1 MWYAVILGGGS
12 GSRMGTGRNK
22 VLMPLTGIP
31 IIIRSLLA
39 FEPFVDGMVLVMR
52 KEDLEEAEQLLR
64 EFHLT
69 EVHLVT
75 GGQTRQDSVYHGL
88 SALPA
93 DCDYVMIH
101 DGARCLVDG
110 ATIRNV
116 MDGVVRF
123 GAAVAS
129 VPLTDTV
136 KLADAS
142 MQVVDT
148 PPRDHLHA
156 VQTPQGFRTKDLLQ
170 AHGYAR
176 AHSLLG
182 TDDAS
187 LLEAMGQSVT
197 LTQGN
202 TRNIKITRP
211 EDMIVAEAYLS
222 SLSSLRIGHGYDV
235 HQLVQGRKLILCGVE
250 IPHKLGLLGHSDA
263 DVAVHALMDAMLGA
277 CALGD
282 IGHLFPD
289 SDDAFLNI
297 SSLLLLEKV
306 RDVISDKGYK
316 LVNCDLTI
324 VAQRPKLAAYIPQMR
339 KTLAA
344 TLETDVENISIKA
357 TTTEHLGFEGR
368 MEGISAT
375 AVVLLGRH

>member
-39 FEPFVDGMVLVMR
+39 FKPFVDGMVLVMR
-52 KEDLEEAEQLLR
+52 EEDLEEAEQLLR

-75 GGQTRQDSVYHGL
+75 GGQTRQDSVFQGL

-156 VQTPQGFRTKDLLQ
+156 VQTPQGFRSKDLLQ
-170 AHGYAR
+170 AHSYAR
-176 AHSLLG
+176 THSLLG

-202 TRNIKITRP
+202 TRNLKITRP

-250 IPHKLGLLGHSDA
+250 IPHELGLLGHSDA
-263 DVAVHALMDAMLGA
+263 DVAVHSLMDAMLGA

-344 TLETDVENISIKA
+344 TLETNVENISIKA

-375 AVVLLGRH
+375 AVVLLGHH